1 MHMLVHFQPTV
12 CLVAYLDMLNSIL
25 YRFYFTPPM
34 HEYEIA
40 FTPVLIISEVPIT
53 HMHIYHMYQMVNV
66 QFVIAYTPVSY
77 VANFF

>member
-12 CLVAYLDMLNSIL
+12 CLVA

-66 QFVIAYTPVSY
+66 QFVIGYTPVSY
-77 VANFF
+77 VASFF